1 MFINEILFFIHIA
14 LVIGFILISSR
25 LNKNALISLI
35 VLQAVFANLFVVKQM
50 SLFGFSVTC
59 SDVFAIGGIL
69 GLNLLQEYHGRQ
81 EANTAIKASF
91 LGLLF
96 FMAMSKVH
104 LWYTPL
110 SVDTTQEAFA
120 QILSNTTRI
129 SCASIGVYFVVQKL
143 DLRLF
148 GFLHSLFG
156 GRYLPLRIGISLVIS
171 QFLDTVLFSFF
182 GLYGLIV
189 SLFDVI
195 VVSFFVKCIII
206 SCSSFLVAFMK
217 KNGRK
222 NVPV

>member
-1 MFINEILFFIHIA
+1 MFGNEILFFIHIF
-14 LVIGFILISSR
+14 LVIGLVLIASR
-25 LNKNALISLI
+25 SGKNSLVSLI

-104 LWYTPL
+104 LWYIPL
-110 SVDTTQEAFA
+110 NADTTQEAFA
-120 QILSNTTRI
+120 QILNHTTRI
-129 SCASIGVYFVVQKL
+129 SCASIGVYYIVQKI

-148 GFLHSLFG
+148 GFLQSLFG
-156 GRYLPLRIGISLVIS
+156 GRYLPLRIGISLVIT
-171 QFLDTVLFSFF
+171 QFLDTILFSFF
-182 GLYGLIV
+182 GLYGLVV

-217 KNGRK
+217 RVVKH
-222 NVPV
+222 VPV